1 MEKVLTLSA
10 LIDTGKVNARTQMLV
25 PGELH
30 RQDRVIHDHWDHG
43 LIKLTLAGVLAKSS
57 NVGTVLAS
65 DKLRPASY
73 ARTSPSSASASPPTS
88 GSAPSRGATSP
99 TRACGTARSATGSR
113 SASRSR

>member
-1 MEKVLTLSA
+1 M
-10 LIDTGKVNARTQMLV
+10 

-65 DKLRPASY
+65 DMFAPGELRSY
-73 ARTSPSSASASPPTS
+73 LSKFGLGQPTNV
-88 GSAPSRGATSP
+88 GLGAESRGNLP
-99 TRACGTARSATGSR
+99 TPACGTARPVTGSP
-113 SASRSR
+113 SVSRSR